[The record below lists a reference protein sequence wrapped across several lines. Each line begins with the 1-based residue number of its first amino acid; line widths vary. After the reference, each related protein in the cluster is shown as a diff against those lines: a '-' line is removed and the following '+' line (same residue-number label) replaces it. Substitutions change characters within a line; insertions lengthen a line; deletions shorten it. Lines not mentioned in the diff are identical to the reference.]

1 MIVPYFFTKPL
12 LRRRVNIELDT
23 LWRWLGSLRLGS
35 IGSPCDDHGNGLGQ
49 CVCSKADSHVLR
61 SDMNNDGFRAVV
73 IAKFIS
79 QADIIVEVIV
89 IDFGR
94 IGTFLPILCT
104 SSIEVDCSSFPAIQ
118 AFFLL

>member
-1 MIVPYFFTKPL
+1 M
-12 LRRRVNIELDT
+12 D
-23 LWRWLGSLRLGS
+23 
-35 IGSPCDDHGNGLGQ
+35 
-49 CVCSKADSHVLR
+49 
-61 SDMNNDGFRAVV
+61 NNGFRAVV

-79 QADIIVEVIV
+79 QADIIVKVIV

-94 IGTFLPILCT
+94 IGTFLPILCA